1 MLSDPMALADV
12 READLG
18 YTVDRVVRGAGALRT
33 YTAEHDN
40 GHEARDSPLGGPSQA
55 TDSK

>member
-1 MLSDPMALADV
+1 MALADV